1 MIEEGLPEGK
11 YRLEI
16 YECIKGVIKRDLT
29 EAEHKYLSHILKC
42 YANTARE
49 NKIIINKSTPIEHKW
64 TCNECGN
71 LTVMSKKIPGS
82 MKPEAMEK
90 RSKMNKEKL
99 DKQKN
104 DIKS

>member
-29 EAEHKYLSHILKC
+29 VAEHKYLSHILKC

-49 NKIIINKSTPIEHKW
+49 NKIVINKHEPIEHRW
-64 TCNECGN
+64 TCDGCGG
-71 LTVMSKKIPGS
+71 LTVMSKRIPGS
-82 MKPEAMEK
+82 MKVSAMNK
-90 RSKMNKEKL
+90 RSKRNKASLDEK
-99 DKQKN
+99 KG
-104 DIKS
+104 S